1 VTCDCY
7 SYTHCGRFYGPP
19 RVRLF
24 DELVFENFY
33 RLMLH
38 WCPEVRKLFHFILI
52 FKLNRSFLL
61 PGEARRAR
69 PSLDGPNATAATA
82 TAAAPAAA
90 AASSPSS
97 SSSAAASSSSGGGDS
112 GAGAGAGAGAGSSA
126 SSAGGAPIVE
136 TLSEAEFDAAM
147 GTRSSRH
154 APEDGDNKKAE
165 DEFGPCS
172 LCKTTLNHDEL
183 KTDA

>member
-1 VTCDCY
+1 M
-7 SYTHCGRFYGPP
+7 
-19 RVRLF
+19 RLF

-61 PGEARRAR
+61 PGETKRSR
-69 PSLDGPNATAATA
+69 PSLDAPTATASAATA
-82 TAAAPAAA
+82 SATAPTTT
-90 AASSPSS
+90 
-97 SSSAAASSSSGGGDS
+97 SATADN
-112 GAGAGAGAGAGSSA
+112 AGAGAGAAAATATASA
-126 SSAGGAPIVE
+126 TTSTAGGAPIVE

-147 GTRSSRH
+147 GTRNIRH

-172 LCKTTLNHDEL
+172 LCKTTLNHHEL
-183 KTDA
+183 KTDAYCPLSLPPSPLPPSPLLCVLLCCAVLC